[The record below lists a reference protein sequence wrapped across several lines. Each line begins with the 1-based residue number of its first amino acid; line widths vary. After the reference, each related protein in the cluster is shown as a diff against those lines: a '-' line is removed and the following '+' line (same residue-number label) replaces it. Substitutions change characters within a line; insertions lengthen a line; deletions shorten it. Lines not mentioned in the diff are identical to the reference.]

1 MFRMALIVLW
11 KVLVVGFRRLFK
23 GPLHRSWPY
32 AFEVFVEVTR
42 TVIALNTRRMSGGG
56 TFPPVPAAP
65 LSPSVR
71 RDVQIERGELAGC
84 NSLTF
89 TPTGWTPDAPTLLYL
104 HGGGYIVCSPWTHRE
119 MIGQIARLSGAR
131 CVALD
136 YRKAPV
142 HPFPAAIDDSEQAY
156 AALLAAGVKPERLF
170 IAGDSAGGG
179 LCLALLQRNREA
191 GRAQPRGVALLS
203 PWCNLHSDAES
214 IRHNATYDYLPADQL
229 RDVANLYLGAAGK
242 ADHPLASALHADLSG
257 LPPLLVLSG
266 ELEVFRDDIEQFARA
281 AEQAG
286 TAVRLLRGEAMIHVW
301 PVFAAWFPECRPA
314 LQAIGDFVRELAA
327 ESTPA
332 QSSGSGVAV
341 ADEQRA

>member
-1 MFRMALIVLW
+1 MFRMVLIVLW
-11 KVLVVGFRRLFK
+11 KVLVVGFRRLFV

-32 AFEVFVEVTR
+32 RFEVFVEVTR
-42 TVIALNTRRMSGGG
+42 TVIALNARGMAKG
-56 TFPPVPAAP
+56 TPFPPIPAAP

-71 RDVQIERGELAGC
+71 RDVKIERGELVGC
-84 NSLTF
+84 PSLTF
-89 TPTGWTPDAPTLLYL
+89 TPDGWTPAASTILYL

-136 YRKAPV
+136 YRKAPL
-142 HPFPAAIDDSEQAY
+142 HPFPAAIDDSERAY
-156 AALLAAGVKPERLF
+156 QALLAEGVPPERLF

-214 IRHNATYDYLPADQL
+214 IRHNATFDYLPAAHL
-229 RDVANLYLGAAGK
+229 RSVADLYLGTDCK

-266 ELEVFRDDIEQFARA
+266 ELEVFRDDIEQFARS

-286 TAVRLLRGEAMIHVW
+286 TQVRLLRGEAMIHVW
-301 PVFAAWFPECRPA
+301 PVFAAWFPSCRPA
-314 LQAIGDFVRELAA
+314 LQAIGDFVRELSDAA
-327 ESTPA
+327 EP
-332 QSSGSGVAV
+332 SGVAV
-341 ADEQRA
+341 VHEQRA